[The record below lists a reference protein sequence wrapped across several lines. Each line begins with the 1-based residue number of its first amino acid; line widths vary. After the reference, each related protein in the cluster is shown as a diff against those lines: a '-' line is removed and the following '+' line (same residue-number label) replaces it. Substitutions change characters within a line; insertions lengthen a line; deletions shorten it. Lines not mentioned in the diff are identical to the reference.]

1 MYFYSMV
8 MDKFKNYEDLFADT
22 PRQEDESDELFLTEQ
37 ESELVE
43 IGRNEDESLEKWKI
57 LIVDDEEDIHSVTRI
72 ALKGFTFRGKPVEFY
87 DAFSAAEAEKILK
100 EHPDIALILLDVVM
114 ETTNAGL
121 DLVKVIRDKLGNE
134 VTQIIIR
141 TGQPGQAP
149 ERDVI
154 VSYEINDY
162 KTKTELTSFKLFT
175 VALASLRAFEA
186 IQQIG
191 RLNEEFKLEI
201 NRRIRKEKVLEHAK
215 EKAEKAEQ
223 QKSVFLHQMSEKVQG
238 PLNLILDS
246 SDTIRKEVKDQVNDN
261 IRQLFDD
268 MNYSGREIIRAIQMI
283 NDLSEIQA
291 DNYELNPAKVSV
303 SDLTRDILAE
313 EKYAIHKNRIDIIV
327 ENIASSDTISIDDY
341 ALNQIL
347 SNIIDNAVKNTQEG
361 QVEIKISRENDK
373 SLQISVTDTGRGMS
387 KSFQKEMFDPF
398 KRELTNGLNGH
409 GLGLGLTLVK
419 EFCKLING
427 NIYIS
432 SEPGKGTRVK
442 LTIPLDK

>member
-1 MYFYSMV
+1 MD

-22 PRQEDESDELFLTEQ
+22 TGKEDDSDELFLTEQ
-37 ESELVE
+37 ETEPE
-43 IGRNEDESLEKWKI
+43 DTGREEGEPLEKWKI

-87 DAFSAAEAEKILK
+87 DAYSAAEAEKILK

-121 DLVKVIRDKLGNE
+121 DLVKVIRDKLGNK

-191 RLNEEFKLEI
+191 RLNEEFKMEI
-201 NRRIRKEKVLEHAK
+201 NRRIRKEKALEHAK
-215 EKAEKAEQ
+215 EKAEKAER
-223 QKSVFLHQMSEKVQG
+223 QKSVFLHEMSEKIQG

-246 SDTIRKEVKDQVNDN
+246 SDTIRKEVKDQINEN

-268 MNYSGREIIRAIQMI
+268 MNYSGKEIIRAVHMI

-291 DNYELNPAKVSV
+291 DNYELNPVYISLSEAIG
-303 SDLTRDILAE
+303 DILVDE
-313 EKYAIHKNRIDIIV
+313 EYAIHKNGIDVVV
-327 ENIASSDTISIDDY
+327 ENRASGDKIRTDEY

-347 SNIIDNAVKNTQEG
+347 SNIIDNAVKNTREG
-361 QVEIKISRENDK
+361 HIEILVSEGNDK
-373 SLQISVTDTGRGMS
+373 SLKINVNDTGRGIS
-387 KSFQKEMFDPF
+387 QPFQKEMYDPF
-398 KRELTNGLNGH
+398 KRETANGANGH
-409 GLGLGLTLVK
+409 GLGLGLTLTK
-419 EFCKLING
+419 EFCKLINAK
-427 NIYIS
+427 IHIS
-432 SEPGKGTRVK
+432 SKPDKGTRVL
-442 LTIPLDK
+442 LTLPPEQ

>member
-1 MYFYSMV
+1 MV

-22 PRQEDESDELFLTEQ
+22 SGQEDDSDELFGSEQ
-37 ESELVE
+37 ESDLVE
-43 IGRNEDESLEKWKI
+43 IGKKEDESLEKWKI

-87 DAFSAAEAEKILK
+87 DAYSAAEAEKILK

-121 DLVKVIRDKLGNE
+121 DLVKIIRNKLGNK

-191 RLNEEFKLEI
+191 RLNEEFRLEI

-223 QKSVFLHQMSEKVQG
+223 QKSVFLQQMSEKVQG

-268 MNYSGREIIRAIQMI
+268 MNYAGKEIIRAVQMI
-283 NDLSEIQA
+283 M
-291 DNYELNPAKVSV
+291 
-303 SDLTRDILAE
+303 R
-313 EKYAIHKNRIDIIV
+313 
-327 ENIASSDTISIDDY
+327 
-341 ALNQIL
+341 
-347 SNIIDNAVKNTQEG
+347 
-361 QVEIKISRENDK
+361 
-373 SLQISVTDTGRGMS
+373 
-387 KSFQKEMFDPF
+387 
-398 KRELTNGLNGH
+398 
-409 GLGLGLTLVK
+409 
-419 EFCKLING
+419 
-427 NIYIS
+427 
-432 SEPGKGTRVK
+432 
-442 LTIPLDK
+442 

>member
-1 MYFYSMV
+1 
-8 MDKFKNYEDLFADT
+8 MDKFKNYEDLFADASGK
-22 PRQEDESDELFLTEQ
+22 EDDTDELFLTEQ
-37 ESELVE
+37 ESELVD
-43 IGRNEDESLEKWKI
+43 IGKDADETLEKWKI

-121 DLVKVIRDKLGNE
+121 DLVKVIRDKLGNK

-186 IQQIG
+186 MQQIG

-215 EKAEKAEQ
+215 EKAEKSEQ
-223 QKSVFLHQMSEKVQG
+223 QKSVFLQQMSERIQG

-246 SDTIRKEVKDQVNDN
+246 SDTIRKEVKDQVNEN

-268 MNYSGREIIRAIQMI
+268 MSYSGKEIIRAVQMI

-291 DNYELNPAKVSV
+291 NNYELNLEKISV
-303 SDLTRDILAE
+303 SDAIRNILANE
-313 EKYAIHKNRIDIIV
+313 EYAIHKSGLDLLVENKASTDIISMD
-327 ENIASSDTISIDDY
+327 EY
-341 ALNQIL
+341 AFDQIL
-347 SNIIDNAVKNTQEG
+347 SNVIDNAIKNTQEG
-361 QVEIKISRENDK
+361 QIEIKVSQDNDR
-373 SLQISVTDTGRGMS
+373 SLKITVSDTGRGMS
-387 KSFQKEMFDPF
+387 QAFQKEMFLPF
-398 KRELTNGLNGH
+398 KREMSNGANGY
-409 GLGLGLTLVK
+409 GLGLGLTLIK
-419 EFCKLING
+419 EFCKIINVK
-427 NIYIS
+427 IHIAS
-432 SEPGKGTRVK
+432 KPGKGTRVH
-442 LTIPLDK
+442 LNIPLDNL

>member
-1 MYFYSMV
+1 
-8 MDKFKNYEDLFADT
+8 MDKFKNYEDLFADASGK
-22 PRQEDESDELFLTEQ
+22 EDDTDELFLTEQ
-37 ESELVE
+37 ESELVD
-43 IGRNEDESLEKWKI
+43 IGKDADETLEKWKI

-121 DLVKVIRDKLGNE
+121 DLVKVIRDKLGNK

-186 IQQIG
+186 MQQIG

-215 EKAEKAEQ
+215 EKAEKSEQ
-223 QKSVFLHQMSEKVQG
+223 QKSVFLQQMSERIQG

-246 SDTIRKEVKDQVNDN
+246 SDTIRKEVKDQVNEN

-268 MNYSGREIIRAIQMI
+268 MSYSGKEIIRAVQMI

-291 DNYELNPAKVSV
+291 NNYELNLEKISV
-303 SDLTRDILAE
+303 SDAIRNILANE
-313 EKYAIHKNRIDIIV
+313 EYAIHKSGLDLLVENKASTDIISMD
-327 ENIASSDTISIDDY
+327 EY
-341 ALNQIL
+341 AFDQIL
-347 SNIIDNAVKNTQEG
+347 SNVIDNAIKNTQEG
-361 QVEIKISRENDK
+361 QIEIKVSQDNDR
-373 SLQISVTDTGRGMS
+373 SLKITVSDTGKGMS
-387 KSFQKEMFDPF
+387 QAFQKEMFLPF
-398 KRELTNGLNGH
+398 KREMSNGANGH
-409 GLGLGLTLVK
+409 GLGLGLTLIK
-419 EFCKLING
+419 EFCKIINVK
-427 NIYIS
+427 IHIAS
-432 SEPGKGTRVK
+432 KPGKGTRVH
-442 LTIPLDK
+442 LNIPLDNL

>member
-1 MYFYSMV
+1 
-8 MDKFKNYEDLFADT
+8 MDKFKNYEDLFADL
-22 PRQEDESDELFLTEQ
+22 PGPEDDADELFLDEQ

-43 IGRNEDESLEKWKI
+43 IGKSEDESQEKWKI

-87 DAFSAAEAEKILK
+87 DAYSAAEAETILK

-121 DLVKVIRDKLGNE
+121 DLVKIIRDKLGNK

-149 ERDVI
+149 EREVI

-175 VALASLRAFEA
+175 VALASLRAYEA
-186 IQQIG
+186 MRQIG

-201 NRRIRKEKVLEHAK
+201 HRRIRKEKVLEHAK
-215 EKAEKAEQ
+215 EKAEKAER
-223 QKSVFLHQMSEKVQG
+223 QKSVFLHEMSERIQG

-268 MNYSGREIIRAIQMI
+268 MNYSGKEIIRAVQLI

-291 DNYELNPAKVSV
+291 DNYELNPVAISV
-303 SDLTRDILAE
+303 SETIHDILAGE
-313 EKYAIHKNRIDIIV
+313 EYAIHKGGLDVIVQNEASTDKIRID
-327 ENIASSDTISIDDY
+327 EY
-341 ALNQIL
+341 AFSQVL
-347 SNIIDNAVKNTQEG
+347 SNIIDNSVKNTQAG
-361 QVEIKISRENDK
+361 RIEITLSNNKDK
-373 SLQISVTDTGRGMS
+373 SLKIKVTDNGRGMS
-387 KSFQKEMFDPF
+387 QSFQKEMYDPF
-398 KRELTNGLNGH
+398 TRETAGTTNGH
-409 GLGLGLTLVK
+409 GLGLGLTLTK
-419 EFCKLING
+419 EFCKLINV
-427 NIYIS
+427 NILIS
-432 SEPGKGTRVK
+432 SKPREGTRVQ
-442 LTIPLDK
+442 LIVPYGN

>member
-1 MYFYSMV
+1 
-8 MDKFKNYEDLFADT
+8 MDKFKNYEDLFADASG
-22 PRQEDESDELFLTEQ
+22 QEDDSDELFLREQ

-43 IGRNEDESLEKWKI
+43 IGRKEDESLEKWKI

-121 DLVKVIRDKLGNE
+121 DLVKVIREKLGNK

-215 EKAEKAEQ
+215 EKAEKAEK
-223 QKSVFLHQMSEKVQG
+223 QKSVFLHQMSEKIQG

-246 SDTIRKEVKDQVNDN
+246 SDTIRKEVKDQVNEN

-268 MNYSGREIIRAIQMI
+268 MSYSGKEIIRAVQMI

-291 DNYELNPAKVSV
+291 NNYELNPEKISV
-303 SDLTRDILAE
+303 SDIINDILADE
-313 EKYAIHKNRIDIIV
+313 EYAIHKSGLDMVV
-327 ENIASSDTISIDDY
+327 ENKAVTDEILIDEY
-341 ALNQIL
+341 AFSQIL
-347 SNIIDNAVKNTQEG
+347 SNLIDNAIKNTEEG
-361 QVEIKISRENDK
+361 QVEVLVSQDNDK
-373 SLQISVTDTGRGMS
+373 SLKITVSDSGRGMS
-387 KSFQKEMFDPF
+387 QAFQKEMYLPF
-398 KRELTNGLNGH
+398 KRELSTAANGH
-409 GLGLGLTLVK
+409 GLGLGLTLTK
-419 EFCKLING
+419 EFCKLINA
-427 NIYIS
+427 NIHITS
-432 SEPGKGTRVK
+432 KPGKGTRVF
-442 LTIPLDK
+442 LSIPLNNL

>member
-1 MYFYSMV
+1 MF

-22 PRQEDESDELFLTEQ
+22 PGQEDDSDELFLTEQ

-43 IGRNEDESLEKWKI
+43 IGMKEDEPLEKWKI

-87 DAFSAAEAEKILK
+87 DAYSAAEAEKILK

-121 DLVKVIRDKLGNE
+121 DLVKIIRDKLGNK

-149 ERDVI
+149 EREVI

-175 VALASLRAFEA
+175 VALASLRAYEA

-191 RLNEEFKLEI
+191 RLNEEFKREI
-201 NRRIRKEKVLEHAK
+201 NRRIRKEKVLELAK
-215 EKAEKAEQ
+215 EKAEKSEQ
-223 QKSVFLHQMSEKVQG
+223 QKSVFLHQMSERIQG

-268 MNYSGREIIRAIQMI
+268 MNYSGKEIIRAVQMI
-283 NDLSEIQA
+283 NDLSDLQA
-291 DNYELNPAKVSV
+291 DNYELDPAEISV
-303 SDLTRDILAE
+303 SDAIRDILTDE
-313 EKYAIHKNRIDIIV
+313 EYVIHKNGIDMVV
-327 ENIASSDTISIDDY
+327 ENKASTDTLLIDEY
-341 ALNQIL
+341 AFSQIL
-347 SNIIDNAVKNTQEG
+347 SNLIDNAVKNTQDGHIEI
-361 QVEIKISRENDK
+361 QVSNGRDK
-373 SLQISVTDTGRGMS
+373 SLKINVSDNGRGIS
-387 KSFQKEMFDPF
+387 QSFQKEMYDPF
-398 KRELTNGLNGH
+398 KRELADGANGH
-409 GLGLGLTLVK
+409 GLGLGLTLTK
-419 EFCKLING
+419 EFCKLIDA
-427 NIYIS
+427 NIHIS
-432 SEPGKGTRVK
+432 SKPGEGTRVY
-442 LTIPLDK
+442 LTIPLGK

>member
-1 MYFYSMV
+1 MV
-8 MDKFKNYEDLFADT
+8 MDKFKNYEDLFADASE
-22 PRQEDESDELFLTEQ
+22 QEDDSDELFLTEQ

-43 IGRNEDESLEKWKI
+43 IGRKENESLEKWKI

-121 DLVKVIRDKLGNE
+121 DLVKVIRDKLGNK

-191 RLNEEFKLEI
+191 RLNEEFKTEI

-215 EKAEKAEQ
+215 EKAEKSEQ
-223 QKSVFLHQMSEKVQG
+223 QKSVFLHQMSEKIQG

-246 SDTIRKEVKDQVNDN
+246 SDTIREEVKDQVNDN

-268 MNYSGREIIRAIQMI
+268 MSYSGKEIIRAVQMI

-291 DNYELNPAKVSV
+291 NNYELNLEKISV
-303 SDLTRDILAE
+303 SDIIRDILADE
-313 EKYAIHKNRIDIIV
+313 EYAIHKSGVDMLV
-327 ENIASSDTISIDDY
+327 ENKASTDKISIDEY
-341 ALNQIL
+341 AINQIL
-347 SNIIDNAVKNTQEG
+347 SNIIDNAVKNTLEG
-361 QVEIKISRENDK
+361 HIEILVSQENDK
-373 SLQISVTDTGRGMS
+373 SLKISVSDTGRGMS
-387 KSFQKEMFDPF
+387 QSFQKEMYHPF
-398 KRELTNGLNGH
+398 KRELTDGANGH
-409 GLGLGLTLVK
+409 GLGLGLTLTR
-419 EFCKLING
+419 EFCKLMNV
-427 NIYIS
+427 NIHIS
-432 SEPGKGTRVK
+432 SKPGKGTRVH
-442 LTIPLDK
+442 LRIPLDK

>member
-1 MYFYSMV
+1 
-8 MDKFKNYEDLFADT
+8 MDKFKNYEDLFADA
-22 PRQEDESDELFLTEQ
+22 PGQEDDSDELFLSEQ
-37 ESELVE
+37 ESELVDV
-43 IGRNEDESLEKWKI
+43 GRNEDESLEKWKI

-87 DAFSAAEAEKILK
+87 DAFSATEAEKILK

-114 ETTNAGL
+114 ETSNAGL
-121 DLVKVIRDKLGNE
+121 DLVKVIRDKLGNK

-186 IQQIG
+186 IQKIG
-191 RLNEEFKLEI
+191 RLNEEFRLEI
-201 NRRIRKEKVLEHAK
+201 SRRIRKEKVLEHAK
-215 EKAEKAEQ
+215 EKAEKSDR
-223 QKSVFLHQMSEKVQG
+223 QKSVFLHEMSEKIQG

-268 MNYSGREIIRAIQMI
+268 MNYSGKEIIRAVQMI

-291 DNYELNPAKVSV
+291 DSYELNREKISV
-303 SDLTRDILAE
+303 TDILRDILADE
-313 EKYAIHKNRIDIIV
+313 EYAIHKGGIDLVVEHTSPTDIIFMD
-327 ENIASSDTISIDDY
+327 EYAIS
-341 ALNQIL
+341 QIL
-347 SNIIDNAVKNTQEG
+347 SNIIDNAVKYTVEG
-361 QVEIKISRENDK
+361 HVEIVVSQENEK
-373 SLQISVTDTGRGMS
+373 SLKITVSDTGRGMS
-387 KSFQKEMFDPF
+387 KPFQKEMFLPF
-398 KRELTNGLNGH
+398 KRELSNGANGH
-409 GLGLGLTLVK
+409 GLGLGLTLIK
-419 EFCKLING
+419 EFCKLINA
-427 NIYIS
+427 NVHIS
-432 SEPGKGTRVK
+432 STPGKGTRVH
-442 LTIPLDK
+442 LIIPLDK

>member
-1 MYFYSMV
+1 MV
-8 MDKFKNYEDLFADT
+8 MDKFKNYEDLFADASG
-22 PRQEDESDELFLTEQ
+22 QEDDSDELFLTEQ

-43 IGRNEDESLEKWKI
+43 IGKKEDESLEKWKI
-57 LIVDDEEDIHSVTRI
+57 LIVDDEEDIHHVTRI
-72 ALKGFTFRGKPVEFY
+72 ALKGFTFRGIPVVFY
-87 DAFSAAEAEKILK
+87 DAYSAAEAEKILK
-100 EHPDIALILLDVVM
+100 KHPDIALILLDVVM

-121 DLVKVIRDKLGNE
+121 DLVKIIRDKLGNK

-175 VALASLRAFEA
+175 VALASLRAYEA
-186 IQQIG
+186 VQKIG

-201 NRRIRKEKVLEHAK
+201 NRRIRKEKILEHAR
-215 EKAEKAEQ
+215 EKAEKSEQ

-268 MNYSGREIIRAIQMI
+268 MSYSGKEIIRAVQMI

-291 DNYELNPAKVSV
+291 DNYEVNREKISV
-303 SDLTRDILAE
+303 SGAIRDILDDE
-313 EKYAIHKNRIDIIV
+313 EYAIHKSGIDLVVENKANSDIIL
-327 ENIASSDTISIDDY
+327 IDEY
-341 ALNQIL
+341 AFGQIL
-347 SNIIDNAVKNTQEG
+347 SNVIDNAVKNTKEG
-361 QVEIKISRENDK
+361 LIEIKVSQDNDK
-373 SLQISVTDTGRGMS
+373 LLKISVSDTGRGMS
-387 KSFQKEMFDPF
+387 QSFQKEMFFPF
-398 KRELTNGLNGH
+398 KRELSNGANGH
-409 GLGLGLTLVK
+409 GLGLGLTLTK
-419 EFCKLING
+419 EFCKLMNV
-427 NIYIS
+427 NIHITS
-432 SEPGKGTRVK
+432 KPGKGTRVF
-442 LTIPLDK
+442 LSIPLRK

>member
-1 MYFYSMV
+1 
-8 MDKFKNYEDLFADT
+8 MDKFKNYEDLFADGSG
-22 PRQEDESDELFLTEQ
+22 QEEDADELFLTEQ
-37 ESELVE
+37 ESELVD
-43 IGRNEDESLEKWKI
+43 IGKDADESLEKWKI

-72 ALKGFTFRGKPVEFY
+72 ALKGFTYRGKPVEFY

-121 DLVKVIRDKLGNE
+121 DLVKVIREKLGNK
-134 VTQIIIR
+134 VTQIIIH

-154 VSYEINDY
+154 ISYEINDY

-215 EKAEKAEQ
+215 EKAEKAEK
-223 QKSVFLHQMSEKVQG
+223 QKSVFLQQMSEKIQG

-246 SDTIRKEVKDQVNDN
+246 SDTIRKEVKDQVNEN

-268 MNYSGREIIRAIQMI
+268 MNYSGKEIIRAVQMI

-291 DNYELNPAKVSV
+291 NNYELNLETISL
-303 SDLTRDILAE
+303 SDTIRDILADE
-313 EKYAIHKNRIDIIV
+313 EYAIHKRGIDLLV
-327 ENIASSDTISIDDY
+327 ENQASIDKISMDEY
-341 ALNQIL
+341 AFSQIL
-347 SNIIDNAVKNTQEG
+347 LNLIDNAIKNTQEG
-361 QVEIKISRENDK
+361 HIKIKVSLDNDK
-373 SLQISVTDTGRGMS
+373 LLKITLSDTGRGMS
-387 KSFQKEMFDPF
+387 QAFQKEMFLPF
-398 KRELTNGLNGH
+398 KRELSNGANGH
-409 GLGLGLTLVK
+409 GLGLGLTLIK
-419 EFCKLING
+419 EFCKLIKANIHITSKPG
-427 NIYIS
+427 N
-432 SEPGKGTRVK
+432 GTRVY
-442 LTIPLDK
+442 LSIPLNI

>member
-1 MYFYSMV
+1 MD
-8 MDKFKNYEDLFADT
+8 MDKFKNYEDLFADS
-22 PRQEDESDELFLTEQ
+22 PGQDDDSDVLFGSDQ

-43 IGRNEDESLEKWKI
+43 IDKKEDESLEKWKI

-121 DLVKVIRDKLGNE
+121 DLVKVIRDKLGNK

-186 IQQIG
+186 MQQIG

-215 EKAEKAEQ
+215 EKAEKAER
-223 QKSVFLHQMSEKVQG
+223 QKSVFLHQMSEKIQG

-246 SDTIRKEVKDQVNDN
+246 SDTIRKEVKDQINEN

-268 MNYSGREIIRAIQMI
+268 MSYSGKEIIRAVQMI

-291 DNYELNPAKVSV
+291 DSYELNPEKISV
-303 SDLTRDILAE
+303 SDTIRDILAE
-313 EKYAIHKNRIDIIV
+313 EKYAIHKNGIDVVV
-327 ENIASSDTISIDDY
+327 ENKVSADTISTDEY
-341 ALNQIL
+341 AINQIL
-347 SNIIDNAVKNTQEG
+347 SNIIDNAVKNSPDG
-361 QVEIKISRENDK
+361 QLEILVSPNNDK
-373 SLQISVTDTGRGMS
+373 SLKITVTDTGRGMS
-387 KSFQKEMFDPF
+387 QTFQKEMYLPF
-398 KRELTNGLNGH
+398 KRELSNGTNGH
-409 GLGLGLTLVK
+409 GLGLGLTLIK
-419 EFCKLING
+419 EFCKLINA
-427 NIYIS
+427 NIHIAS
-432 SEPGKGTRVK
+432 KPGKGTRVN
-442 LTIPLDK
+442 LTIPLEP

>member
-1 MYFYSMV
+1 
-8 MDKFKNYEDLFADT
+8 MDKFTNYEDLFADT
-22 PRQEDESDELFLTEQ
+22 SGQEDDAEELFLTDR

-43 IGRNEDESLEKWKI
+43 IGRKEDESSEKWKI

-87 DAFSAAEAEKILK
+87 DAYSAAEAEKILK

-121 DLVKVIRDKLGNE
+121 DLVKIIRDKLGNR

-149 ERDVI
+149 EREVI

-175 VALASLRAFEA
+175 VALASLRAYEA
-186 IQQIG
+186 MQQIG

-201 NRRIRKEKVLEHAK
+201 SRRIRKEKVLEHAK

-223 QKSVFLHQMSEKVQG
+223 QKSVFLHQMSERIQG

-246 SDTIRKEVKDQVNDN
+246 SDAIRKEVKDQVNDN

-268 MNYSGREIIRAIQMI
+268 MNYSGREIIRAVQMI

-291 DNYELNPAKVSV
+291 DNYELIPVKISV
-303 SDLTRDILAE
+303 SQTIRDILAE
-313 EKYAIHKNRIDIIV
+313 EEYAIHKAGIDTV
-327 ENIASSDTISIDDY
+327 VLNEASSDALLVDEY
-341 ALNQIL
+341 AFGQVL
-347 SNIIDNAVKNTQEG
+347 SNIIDNAVKNTHRG
-361 QVEIKISRENDK
+361 QIQIKVSNNKDK
-373 SLQISVTDTGRGMS
+373 SMKITVSDNGRGMS
-387 KSFQKEMFDPF
+387 PSFQQEMYDPF
-398 KRELTNGLNGH
+398 KRELANGTNGH
-409 GLGLGLTLVK
+409 GLGLGLTLTK
-419 EFCKLING
+419 EFCKLINA
-427 NIYIS
+427 NIHIS
-432 SEPGKGTRVK
+432 SKPGEGTRVHLSLPPGK
-442 LTIPLDK
+442 

>member
-1 MYFYSMV
+1 MV

-22 PRQEDESDELFLTEQ
+22 PGKEDDSGELFLAEQETEQ
-37 ESELVE
+37 EDKGSEPE
-43 IGRNEDESLEKWKI
+43 EPLEKWKI

-87 DAFSAAEAEKILK
+87 DAYSAAEAEKILK

-121 DLVKVIRDKLGNE
+121 DLVKVIRDKLGNK

-201 NRRIRKEKVLEHAK
+201 NRRIRKEKALEHAK
-215 EKAEKAEQ
+215 EKAERAEQ
-223 QKSVFLHQMSEKVQG
+223 QKSVFLHQMSEKIQG

-246 SDTIRKEVKDQVNDN
+246 SDTIRKEVKDQINEN

-268 MNYSGREIIRAIQMI
+268 MNYSGKEIIRAVQMI

-291 DNYELNPAKVSV
+291 DNYELNHVEISL
-303 SDLTRDILAE
+303 SDAIRDVLVDE
-313 EKYAIHKNRIDIIV
+313 EYAIHKNGIDVVV
-327 ENIASSDTISIDDY
+327 ENQASEDTLRVDEY
-341 ALNQIL
+341 ALSQIL
-347 SNIIDNAVKNTQEG
+347 SNIIDNAVKNTREG
-361 QVEIKISRENDK
+361 NIEIRVSREGDK
-373 SLQISVTDTGRGMS
+373 ALNIHVTDSGRGIS
-387 KSFQKEMFDPF
+387 KPFQKEMYDPF
-398 KRELTNGLNGH
+398 KREPADGSNGH
-409 GLGLGLTLVK
+409 GLGLGLTLTK
-419 EFCKLING
+419 EFCKLINAK
-427 NIYIS
+427 IHITS
-432 SEPGKGTRVK
+432 KPEQGTRVH
-442 LTIPLDK
+442 LTLPPDR

>member
-1 MYFYSMV
+1 
-8 MDKFKNYEDLFADT
+8 MDKFKNYEDLFADASG
-22 PRQEDESDELFLTEQ
+22 QEDDSDELFLTEQ

-43 IGRNEDESLEKWKI
+43 IGRKEDESLEKWKI

-121 DLVKVIRDKLGNE
+121 DLVKVIRDKLGNK

-186 IQQIG
+186 MQQIG

-215 EKAEKAEQ
+215 EKAEKSEQ

-246 SDTIRKEVKDQVNDN
+246 SDTIRKEVKDQVNEN

-268 MNYSGREIIRAIQMI
+268 MSYSGKEIIRAVQMI

-291 DNYELNPAKVSV
+291 NNYELNLEKTSV
-303 SDLTRDILAE
+303 SETIRDILADE
-313 EKYAIHKNRIDIIV
+313 EYAIHKSGLDLMFENKASTDLILID
-327 ENIASSDTISIDDY
+327 EY
-341 ALNQIL
+341 AFSQIL
-347 SNIIDNAVKNTQEG
+347 SNLIDNAVKNTQEG
-361 QVEIKISRENDK
+361 QVEIMVSQDNEK
-373 SLQISVTDTGRGMS
+373 SLKITVSDSGRGMS
-387 KSFQKEMFDPF
+387 QSFQEEMYLPF
-398 KRELTNGLNGH
+398 KRELTNGANGH
-409 GLGLGLTLVK
+409 GLGLGLTLIK
-419 EFCKLING
+419 EFCNLINA
-427 NIYIS
+427 NIHIS
-432 SEPGKGTRVK
+432 SKPGKGTRVHVS
-442 LTIPLDK
+442 IPLENL

>member
-1 MYFYSMV
+1 MV
-8 MDKFKNYEDLFADT
+8 MDKFKNYEDLFADN
-22 PRQEDESDELFLTEQ
+22 PGQEDESDELFLTDQ

-43 IGRNEDESLEKWKI
+43 IGRKEVDSLERWKI

-72 ALKGFTFRGKPVEFY
+72 ALKGFTFRGKPVDFY
-87 DAFSAAEAEKILK
+87 DAYSAAEAEKILK
-100 EHPDIALILLDVVM
+100 EHPDTALILLDVVM

-121 DLVKVIRDKLGNE
+121 DLVKIIRDKLGNK

-186 IQQIG
+186 MQQIG

-201 NRRIRKEKVLEHAK
+201 NRRIRKEKVLVHAK

-223 QKSVFLHQMSEKVQG
+223 QKSVFLHEMSEKVQG

-268 MNYSGREIIRAIQMI
+268 MNYSGKEIIRAVQMI

-291 DNYELNPAKVSV
+291 NNYELNREKISL
-303 SDLTRDILAE
+303 SDMIRDILADE
-313 EKYAIHKNRIDIIV
+313 EYVIHKNGVDLVV
-327 ENIASSDTISIDDY
+327 ENKASTDAIKIDEY
-341 ALNQIL
+341 AFSQIL
-347 SNIIDNAVKNTQEG
+347 SNVIDNAVKNTQDG
-361 QVEIKISRENDK
+361 HIEIKVHHENEK
-373 SLQISVTDTGRGMS
+373 SLKISVSDSGRGIS
-387 KSFQKEMFDPF
+387 QSFQKEMYHPF
-398 KRELTNGLNGH
+398 KRESTNTANGH
-409 GLGLGLTLVK
+409 GLGLGLTLTK
-419 EFCKLING
+419 EFCKLLNVNIN
-427 NIYIS
+427 IAS
-432 SEPGKGTRVK
+432 KPGQGTRVN
-442 LTIPLDK
+442 LIIPLSE

>member
-1 MYFYSMV
+1 
-8 MDKFKNYEDLFADT
+8 MDKFKNYEDLFADAS
-22 PRQEDESDELFLTEQ
+22 RQEDDSDELFLTEQ
-37 ESELVE
+37 ESELVD
-43 IGRNEDESLEKWKI
+43 IGKDADETLEKWKI

-121 DLVKVIRDKLGNE
+121 DLVKVIRDKLGNK

-186 IQQIG
+186 MQQIG

-215 EKAEKAEQ
+215 EKAEKSEQ
-223 QKSVFLHQMSEKVQG
+223 QKSVFLQQMSERIQG

-246 SDTIRKEVKDQVNDN
+246 SDTIRKEVKDQVNEN

-268 MNYSGREIIRAIQMI
+268 MNYSGKEIIRAVQMI

-291 DNYELNPAKVSV
+291 DNYELNWEKISV
-303 SDLTRDILAE
+303 SDAIRNILANE
-313 EKYAIHKNRIDIIV
+313 EYAIHKSGLDLLVENKASTDIISMD
-327 ENIASSDTISIDDY
+327 EY
-341 ALNQIL
+341 AFDQIL
-347 SNIIDNAVKNTQEG
+347 SNVIDNAIKNTQEG
-361 QVEIKISRENDK
+361 QIEIKVSQDNDRSLKIS
-373 SLQISVTDTGRGMS
+373 ISDTGRGMS
-387 KSFQKEMFDPF
+387 QAFQKEMFLPF
-398 KRELTNGLNGH
+398 KREMSNGANGH
-409 GLGLGLTLVK
+409 GLGLGLTLIK
-419 EFCKLING
+419 EFCKLINVK
-427 NIYIS
+427 IHIAS
-432 SEPGKGTRVK
+432 KPGKGTRVH
-442 LTIPLDK
+442 LIIPLDNL

>member
-1 MYFYSMV
+1 MDV
-8 MDKFKNYEDLFADT
+8 DKFKNYEDLFADS
-22 PRQEDESDELFLTEQ
+22 PGQEDDADELFLSDQ

-43 IGRNEDESLEKWKI
+43 IGKKEDESLEKWKI

-72 ALKGFTFRGKPVEFY
+72 ALKGFTFRGKPVVFY
-87 DAFSAAEAEKILK
+87 DAYTAAEAEKILK

-121 DLVKVIRDKLGNE
+121 DLVKVIRDKLGNK

-186 IQQIG
+186 MQQIG

-223 QKSVFLHQMSEKVQG
+223 QKSVFLHQMSERIQG

-246 SDTIRKEVKDQVNDN
+246 SDTIRKEVKDQINEN

-268 MNYSGREIIRAIQMI
+268 MSYSGKEIIRAVQMI

-291 DNYELNPAKVSV
+291 DNYELNREKISV
-303 SDLTRDILAE
+303 SDTIRDILADE
-313 EKYAIHKNRIDIIV
+313 EYAIHKNGIDVVVENKASIDIISMD
-327 ENIASSDTISIDDY
+327 EY
-341 ALNQIL
+341 AINQIL

-361 QVEIKISRENDK
+361 HVHVMVSQNNDK
-373 SLQISVTDTGRGMS
+373 SLKITVSDTGRGIS
-387 KSFQKEMFDPF
+387 QEFQKEMYLPF
-398 KRELTNGLNGH
+398 KRELSNGTNGH
-409 GLGLGLTLVK
+409 GLGLGLTLIK
-419 EFCKLING
+419 EFCKLINA
-427 NIYIS
+427 NIHIGS
-432 SEPGKGTRVK
+432 KPGKGTKVN
-442 LTIPLDK
+442 LTIPLDT